1 MGDLRFERSLIAIA
15 LLAGIA
21 LLSPVQ
27 LAADHGTRGEVGGYM
42 KGELIYNS
50 TRSLSGGLGVGDV
63 DDDGEVE
70 VLFCDFEGN
79 VIMLE
84 GTQDGSFRAGKIW
97 QEGGEPGTDRGLFDL
112 VILDALS
119 TSDGPEILVGG
130 YSGKLY
136 AVHKSGEDWTST
148 VLVESPFRIFEI
160 SLGDIDP
167 APGSEVLYGSMQNDQ
182 VAPDRYLRYIRRTT
196 GDRYEQVEVPVPE
209 AVKAIEVADADPDI
223 EGEEIWIT
231 TSSWNDKGGTRS
243 TLVELWNEGG
253 TWKDRVVFTEP
264 NNLLTNVKVGEL
276 WSGHQGNEMIITS
289 LAGWCYLGYMEGGIL
304 KVKPIFE
311 AKTETGSN
319 FGLEGLALGDINP
332 RHPGDEALVTGY
344 YNRVYQVVEVVGE
357 VIADLAWEKEANE
370 MKLEISGVEIADVTA
385 VHPGNEGLIASLQG
399 WIEMLNYEQDGVS
412 VSLPE
417 QRFEL
422 VQGGEVRVPLR
433 IVPSGL
439 LRGPLVLEIG
449 TDPSVNVMYPSDLVI
464 DDHDPLDLTVVIE
477 AKGPLNKRDVD
488 LEVTARVGTYSGK
501 GTIRLGLEGTGSSL
515 ILFTEPTSGTVYTST
530 GSHLRVRVGILGGEG
545 YDALDLEVS
554 DTEGLLTSVNTPII
568 PGEDEFMTILPI
580 KGVSLG
586 MRTVTVTASYM
597 GVAVS
602 ETDFIIEVRK
612 LSDDLDAVVTRI
624 DDQRFIA
631 RLLYNGSVTVNHV
644 SVEFMLGSK
653 KVGSFDDVTL
663 GPRSNLSID
672 ILLDKGETG
681 VLTVFVDDLG
691 QEEIATYNLG
701 LIGRPS
707 DGNGGKIDML
717 WVIVGVLLVLIAL
730 VFVGVALMYSRGTSD
745 SDARIDR
752 IGDYRGGRADPAIGR
767 GRPVAKG
774 QAGRML
780 PERQAP
786 RRAPPP
792 PFRTQGRGPGG
803 R

>member
-1 MGDLRFERSLIAIA
+1 MGDLRSDRSLLAFA
-15 LLAGIA
+15 LLAGIV
-21 LLSPVQ
+21 LILPVQ

-70 VLFCDFEGN
+70 VIFCDFEGN
-79 VIMLE
+79 VVMLE
-84 GTQDGSFRAGKIW
+84 ASQDGSFRAGKIW
-97 QEGGEPGTDRGLFDL
+97 QEGGEPGTDKGLFDL
-112 VILDALS
+112 VIMDALS

-136 AVHKSGEDWTST
+136 AVHKNGEDWTST
-148 VLVESPFRIFEI
+148 VLVRSPFRIFEI
-160 SLGDIDP
+160 ELGDIDP
-167 APGSEVLYGSMQNDQ
+167 AVGEEVLYGSMQNDQ
-182 VAPDRYLRYIRRTT
+182 VTPDRYLRYVRRTA
-196 GDRYEQVEVPVPE
+196 GDNYEQVEVPVPE
-209 AVKAIEVADADPDI
+209 AVKAIDVADADPDV

-231 TSSWNDKGGTRS
+231 TSAWNDKGGTES

-253 TWKDRVVFTEP
+253 TWKNRVMFTDP

-276 WSGHQGNEMIITS
+276 WSGHDGNEMVITS
-289 LAGWCYLGYMEGGIL
+289 LGGWCYLGYMEGGIL

-319 FGLEGLALGDINP
+319 FGLEGLAMGDINP

-344 YNRVYQVVEVVGE
+344 YNRVYQVVEVSGE
-357 VIADLAWEKEANE
+357 VIADLAWEKDSEE
-370 MKLEISGVEIADVTA
+370 MKLELSGVEIADVTA

-399 WIEMLNYEQDGVS
+399 WIEMLNYEQDGLS
-412 VSLPE
+412 VSIPG

-439 LRGPLVLEIG
+439 LRGPLVLEIE
-449 TDPSVNVMYPSDLVI
+449 TDPSINVMYPTGLNI
-464 DDHDPLDLTVVIE
+464 DDHDPLDLMVVIE
-477 AKGPLNKRDVD
+477 AKGPLSNRDIDIGVQ
-488 LEVTARVGTYSGK
+488 AKVGTYTDQ
-501 GTIRLGLEGTGSSL
+501 GTIRLSLEGSGSSL
-515 ILFTEPTSGTVYTST
+515 TLFTEPASGVVYTAL
-530 GSHLRVRVGILGGEG
+530 GSHLRVRVGILGGEE

-554 DTEGLLTSVNTPII
+554 DSEGLLTSVNTPIV
-568 PGEDEFMTILPI
+568 PGEDEYMTILPI

-586 MRTVTVTASYM
+586 MRSVTVTASYA

-602 ETDFIIEVRK
+602 EADFIIEVRK

-631 RLLYNGSVTVNHV
+631 RLLYNGSVPVNHV

-681 VLTVFVDDLG
+681 ILTVFIDDLG

-701 LIGRPS
+701 LIGRSS
-707 DGNGGKIDML
+707 DGKSGKMDMF

-752 IGDYRGGRADPAIGR
+752 IGDYRGSRVNHPMNRERTIAR
-767 GRPVAKG
+767 G
-774 QAGRML
+774 QMGRMP